1 MTVTAYAPRM
11 NDQDALMWHIERD
24 PLLRS
29 TMVGVMV
36 LDRALDPERF
46 ERSLENLVR
55 AMPRFRQRA
64 EPDPLSIAPPRWE
77 PDPWFNLSFHVAR
90 VTAPGLGTR
99 RDVLDLASKLAM
111 DSFDLA
117 RPLWRLVIVDGLDE
131 GRSALI
137 LKLHHS
143 VTDAVG
149 FFRVLGNLVQ
159 MGPDDAI
166 SVADEVPAGSRS
178 TRAKRVLAAAGYRV
192 QVTGRDL
199 AAMPGRISGAARALL
214 DAPASAL
221 SMIASL
227 VRVFRPEFRPK
238 STQMRGRSLNT
249 RLDTITFPLDPL
261 RAAAKGAGG
270 KLNDAFLAG
279 LAGGLA
285 RYHEAHGQ
293 VPRELRVN
301 MPINFRGSDADGEG
315 GNHFIP
321 ARFLL
326 PIGTSD
332 PSARIREASEVVGRV
347 RSEPAMAKFG
357 AVVSAL
363 DVFPALARPLFG
375 LMLKSVDLNAS
386 NVPGPPV
393 RLYCAGAEIEEMYPA
408 TPLGGAAVSVS
419 LLSYAGTVHVTI
431 NSDTGAVDDV
441 DRLVDCLRAGF
452 EEVLASAEMP
462 VLEATQ

>member
-1 MTVTAYAPRM
+1 
-11 NDQDALMWHIERD
+11 
-24 PLLRS
+24 
-29 TMVGVMV
+29 
-36 LDRALDPERF
+36 
-46 ERSLENLVR
+46 
-55 AMPRFRQRA
+55 
-64 EPDPLSIAPPRWE
+64 
-77 PDPWFNLSFHVAR
+77 
-90 VTAPGLGTR
+90 
-99 RDVLDLASKLAM
+99 M

-117 RPLWRLVIVDGLDE
+117 RPLWRLIIVDGLDQ
-131 GRSALI
+131 GRSAVI

-143 VTDAVG
+143 VTDALG

-159 MGPDDAI
+159 TGPDDPI
-166 SVADEVPAGSRS
+166 SIADEAPASERS
-178 TRAKRVLAAAGYRV
+178 TPARRVMAAAGYRV
-192 QVTGRDL
+192 QATGRL
-199 AAMPGRISGAARALL
+199 LTAVPGRVSAAARALG
-214 DAPASAL
+214 DAPARALRSAL
-221 SMIASL
+221 NMIGSL
-227 VRVFRPEFRPK
+227 VRVFRPQFRPK
-238 STQMRGRSLNT
+238 STQMRERSLNT

-285 RYHEAHGQ
+285 RYHEAHGS

-301 MPINFRGSDADGEG
+301 MPINFRTGAGGGEG
-315 GNHFIP
+315 GNYFVP

-332 PSARIREASEVVGRV
+332 PLARIREASEVVGRV

-408 TPLGGAAVSVS
+408 TPLAGAAVSVS